1 VPEDL
6 TINWPFSLLVPDT
19 NATVGSAF
27 STPGIILAIVE
38 GFPALIVTEEKAGLA
53 GRDATPTGA
62 PLIVESPVIAPPSV
76 KSTEEMLVRSA

>member
-1 VPEDL
+1 VLNVIEE
-6 TINWPFSLLVPDT
+6 NE
-19 NATVGSAF
+19 GSAGRDA
-27 STPGIILAIVE
+27 TPTGAPLIVE
-38 GFPALIVTEEKAGLA
+38 RPVIAPPASNVIEENEGSA